1 MSHYTHTL
9 VVRDDA
15 GDIRS
20 TTVAR
25 VDADGFVVDMAGHF
39 AYGRGSV
46 IYDDV
51 YQAMRAHECGHGRTV
66 ELVADGGALHTERL
80 RHLMLPPTYAV
91 GR

>member
-9 VVRDDA
+9 VVRDEA

-25 VDADGFVVDMAGHF
+25 MEDGFVVDMAGHF

-46 IYDDV
+46 IYHDAFE
-51 YQAMRAHECGHGRTV
+51 AMRAHECGNGRTV

-80 RHLMLPPTYAV
+80 RHLMLPPAYAA